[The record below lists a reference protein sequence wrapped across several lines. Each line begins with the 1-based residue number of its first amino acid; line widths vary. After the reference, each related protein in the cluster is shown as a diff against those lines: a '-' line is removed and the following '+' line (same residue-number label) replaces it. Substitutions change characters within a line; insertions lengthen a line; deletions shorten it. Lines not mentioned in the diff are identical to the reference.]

1 MFQDTNLMLR
11 NPLNCH
17 GRKSAPWWKW
27 LRKLERTNAVL
38 ICYLWCNGF
47 PRNLSNLRSQ
57 HQQAR
62 CCILLCYIRKQVRDV
77 TSIATPMF
85 VIRLCKLWLVGTS
98 IMDKML
104 FSYSKFPLLMNTSS
118 CLCLLLPRY
127 IFRSTFIYRN
137 MYYRPRPLHKYS
149 GYRHFVHF
157 GVHTQTRLTQLWPVQ
172 YLRNRNETKFLMCAA
187 LLCLIY
193 SWQDK

>member
-1 MFQDTNLMLR
+1 MVFPETFLICVLNTSKQDVAF
-11 NPLNCH
+11 CCAIFV
-17 GRKSAPWWKW
+17 S
-27 LRKLERTNAVL
+27 KLEMWHRLQHPCLSYVL
-38 ICYLWCNGF
+38 A
-47 PRNLSNLRSQ
+47 S
-57 HQQAR
+57 
-62 CCILLCYIRKQVRDV
+62 
-77 TSIATPMF
+77 
-85 VIRLCKLWLVGTS
+85 WLVGAS

-118 CLCLLLPRY
+118 CLLLPRY
-127 IFRSTFIYRN
+127 IFRSTSIYRN